1 MALVSRAHQESPGL
15 RLMDAADTCALHSGT
30 KRPQGIQL
38 GGRGSAPPTQD
49 SCIAGHVFTSPI
61 SQENWDEILPVA
73 AASSSPG
80 FLENCTHT
88 LPPKLT
94 TCNPGCLHP

>member
-1 MALVSRAHQESPGL
+1 MQQIHVLCTQGPRAHRASSWG
-15 RLMDAADTCALHSGT
+15 AGAL
-30 KRPQGIQL
+30 L
-38 GGRGSAPPTQD
+38 PPTQE

-94 TCNPGCLHP
+94 TCDPGCLHP